1 MCRHASW
8 NTLIISV
15 QTQET
20 SCKYK
25 FIYRRM
31 IWGYRS
37 EWGKAQHR
45 NKVLRKHFME
55 TSHIHNES
63 SKQWYLQGVWHMFSH
78 TTHTHTVSVIDHHVW
93 EVLIKYMAPPISS
106 WAQNRATEL
115 YDMTGWRLRAVS
127 ISNEVTPQF
136 QHSFDHF
143 SVSWFQI

>member
-1 MCRHASW
+1 MRHETPSLFLYKHKKPVAS
-8 NTLIISV
+8 ISSYTEEWYEATG
-15 QTQET
+15 QNEERPNIET
-20 SCKYK
+20 KFSGSTSWRPHTYTMNLPNSDIYK
-25 FIYRRM
+25 VYGTCSVI
-31 IWGYRS
+31 
-37 EWGKAQHR
+37 Q
-45 NKVLRKHFME
+45 
-55 TSHIHNES
+55 
-63 SKQWYLQGVWHMFSH
+63 
-78 TTHTHTVSVIDHHVW
+78 HTHAVSVIDHHVW